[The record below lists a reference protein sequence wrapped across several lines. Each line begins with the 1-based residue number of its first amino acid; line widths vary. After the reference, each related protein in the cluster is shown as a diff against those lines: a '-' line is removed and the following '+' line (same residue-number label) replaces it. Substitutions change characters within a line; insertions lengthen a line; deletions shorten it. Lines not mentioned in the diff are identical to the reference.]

1 MRKNTLLIGALALL
15 AAGPV
20 LAQDLVIETMKGN
33 ENIELVQDAIVDI
46 VYGNVGQ
53 TSNMTIVGL
62 GEVDFGAD
70 GNAYKATGVEFALG
84 WGDFG
89 VERYVVLSAGETS
102 ETAVPFIEMLVD
114 RTYGYH
120 CFEMF
125 AYNMKESE
133 DFERPIGKQKVWL
146 TFRSGNGNL
155 RSVKF
160 YQEAFAE
167 EADEGIQPWPSELPE
182 YAENA
187 TIIGASE
194 FVRAV
199 PVPEDPEA
207 EDPYKDT
214 KYDEIN
220 DCWGGVRTGFIA
232 KSTEKVDFGDGEFQ
246 QLVAFIG
253 HDGERYREYME
264 FYIDEMKP
272 ENMIARTWAG
282 INLQKWND
290 FTPIA
295 TQLKKVTGSHYLFVK
310 WGDATNLHR
319 IDLLKEPVW
328 FENPQCGVVFENV
341 LPSEEAVVYVTKGTG
356 TEGGDSSMGEMEW
369 EVMVAG
375 ADGAHG
381 EGANIGFTSN
391 GVVVCYYDV
400 DFKDGEYKRVIINH
414 SCDKNWLG
422 TIDEANFSLYTDLD
436 DIKWGYIT
444 NAEELKEALAGYE
457 PIAKVRAQGT
467 GAWSVKE
474 GTAGLLDEVKGV
486 HNLYIVYNLPQSSG
500 ANIYGLYLDP
510 NVGETTGVKPTTAI
524 KELNIYSVNDEVVV
538 ESAEAVNVAIYT
550 VNGVQIA
557 NKNLP
562 AGTTT
567 IRNFASGL
575 YILKAVNKQG
585 IVKNTKLLVK

>member
-1 MRKNTLLIGALALL
+1 MGALALL
-15 AAGPV
+15 TASPV
-20 LAQDLVIETMKGN
+20 LAQDLLIETMRGN
-33 ENIELVQDAIVDI
+33 TNIELVQDAKFDV
-46 VYGNVGQ
+46 VYGNVGN

-70 GNAYKATGVEFALG
+70 GNTYKATGVEFAQG

-89 VERYVVLSAGETS
+89 TERYVVLSAGETP
-102 ETAVPFIEMLVD
+102 EAAVPFTEMLVD

-125 AYNMKESE
+125 SYNMKEGE
-133 DFERPIGKQKVWL
+133 NFVRPIGKQKVWL
-146 TFRSGNGNL
+146 GFRAGNGNI

-167 EADEGIQPWPSELPE
+167 EEDQGIQPWPNESPE
-182 YAENA
+182 YVENA
-187 TIIGASE
+187 TIIGASQFE
-194 FVRAV
+194 RAIAI
-199 PVPEDPEA
+199 PEDPDEV
-207 EDPYKDT
+207 DPYKDA
-214 KYDEIN
+214 KYNEQY
-220 DCWGGVRTGFIA
+220 DCWSGLVNGFIA
-232 KSTEKVDFGDGEFQ
+232 KSTEKVDFGNGEFQ
-246 QLVAFIG
+246 QLVAYIG

-264 FYIDEMKP
+264 FYIDEVKP

-282 INLQKWND
+282 INLQMWND

-319 IDLLKEPVW
+319 IDLVKEPVW
-328 FENPQCGVVFENV
+328 FENPECGIVFENV
-341 LPSEEAVVYVTKGTG
+341 LPSEEAVVYVTKGVG
-356 TEGGDSSMGEMEW
+356 ESGGGIEPGEMEW
-369 EVMVAG
+369 EVILKG
-375 ADGAHG
+375 ADGARG
-381 EGANIGFTSN
+381 EGNNIGYTSN

-400 DFKDGEYKRVIINH
+400 DFKDGEYKRVVINH
-414 SCDKNWLG
+414 SSDKNWLG

-436 DIKWGYIT
+436 DIKWGLIT
-444 NAEELKEALAGYE
+444 NAEELQAELANHE

-467 GAWSVKE
+467 GSWSIKE
-474 GTAGLLDEVKGV
+474 GTASLLKEVKDV
-486 HNLYIVYNLPQSSG
+486 HNLYIVYTLPERSG

-510 NVGETTGVKPTTAI
+510 NVGETTGTKPVTDI
-524 KELNIYSVNDEVVV
+524 EKLNIYSVNDEVIV
-538 ESAEAVNVAIYT
+538 ESAETVNVAIYT
-550 VNGVQIA
+550 VNGVQIT

-585 IVKNTKLLVK
+585 VMKSTKLLVK

>member
-1 MRKNTLLIGALALL
+1 MKKNTLLIGALALL
-15 AAGPV
+15 TVSPV
-20 LAQDLVIETMKGN
+20 LAQDLVIETMRGN
-33 ENIELVQDAIVDI
+33 TNIELVQDAKFDV

-70 GNAYKATGVEFALG
+70 GNAYKATGVEFAQG

-89 VERYVVLSAGETS
+89 AERYVVLSAGETWDA
-102 ETAVPFIEMLVD
+102 AVPFTEMKVD

-125 AYNMKESE
+125 AYNMKEESE
-133 DFERPIGKQKVWL
+133 DFVRPIGKQKVWL
-146 TFRSGNGNL
+146 TFRLGNGNL

-160 YQEAFAE
+160 YKEAFASE
-167 EADEGIQPWPSELPE
+167 EDEDIQPWPNEAPE
-182 YAENA
+182 YIES
-187 TIIGASE
+187 TTVIGASE
-194 FVRAV
+194 LVRAIAI
-199 PVPEDPEA
+199 PEDPDEV
-207 EDPYKDT
+207 DPYKDA
-214 KYDEIN
+214 KYNEQY
-220 DCWGGVRTGFIA
+220 DCWSGLVNGFIA
-232 KSTEKVDFGDGEFQ
+232 KSTEKVDFGNGEFQ
-246 QLVAFIG
+246 QLVAYIG

-264 FYIDEMKP
+264 FYIDEVKP

-282 INLQKWND
+282 ISLQMWND
-290 FTPIA
+290 FTPVA

-319 IDLLKEPVW
+319 IDLVKEPVW
-328 FENPQCGVVFENV
+328 FENPECGIVFENV
-341 LPSEEAVVYVTKGTG
+341 QPSEDAVEYVTKGTG
-356 TEGGDSSMGEMEW
+356 ESGGDSSVGEMEW
-369 EVMVAG
+369 KVLLAG

-381 EGANIGFTSN
+381 EGSNIGYTSN

-400 DFKDGEYKRVIINH
+400 DFKDGEFKRVVINH

-444 NAEELKEALAGYE
+444 NPEELKEALADYE

-467 GAWSVKE
+467 GSWSIKE
-474 GTAGLLDEVKGV
+474 GTAGLLKEVKGV
-486 HNLYIVYNLPQSSG
+486 HNLYIVYNLPQGG

-524 KELNIYSVNDEVVV
+524 KELSMYSVNDEVIVN
-538 ESAEAVNVAIYT
+538 SAEAVNVAIYT

-567 IRNFASGL
+567 IRNFAPGL

-585 IVKNTKLLVK
+585 AVKSTKLLVK

>member
-1 MRKNTLLIGALALL
+1 MKKNALLIGALALF
-15 AAGPV
+15 ATGPV
-20 LAQDLVIETMKGN
+20 LAQDLVIETIKGN
-33 ENIELVQDAIVDI
+33 ENIELVQDAIFDV

-70 GNAYKATGVEFALG
+70 GNAYKATGVEFAQG

-102 ETAVPFIEMLVD
+102 ETAVPFTEMLVD

-146 TFRSGNGNL
+146 TFRLGNGNL

-167 EADEGIQPWPSELPE
+167 ADEGVQPWPSELPE
-182 YAENA
+182 YKENA

-199 PVPEDPEA
+199 AIPEDPDVV
-207 EDPYKDT
+207 DPYKDT
-214 KYDEIN
+214 KYDGN
-220 DCWGGVRTGFIA
+220 SDCWGGVREGFIA
-232 KSTEKVDFGDGEFQ
+232 KSTEKVDFGNGEFQ

-264 FYIDEMKP
+264 FYIDEVKP
-272 ENMIARTWAG
+272 ENMIARTWSG

-328 FENPQCGVVFENV
+328 FENPQCGIVFENV
-341 LPSEEAVVYVTKGTG
+341 LPSEDAVVYVTKGTG
-356 TEGGDSSMGEMEW
+356 ESGGDPAVGEMEW
-369 EVMVAG
+369 KVVVAG
-375 ADGAHG
+375 SANARG
-381 EGANIGFTSN
+381 EGNNIGYTSN

-444 NAEELKEALAGYE
+444 NTEELNAALADHE

-467 GAWSVKE
+467 GAWSIKE
-474 GTAGLLDEVKGV
+474 GTAGLLKEVKGV
-486 HNLYIVYNLPQSSG
+486 QNLYIVYNLPQSAG

-510 NVGETTGVKPTTAI
+510 NVGETTGI
-524 KELNIYSVNDEVVV
+524 KSVTSIKGLDIYSVNEEVIVN
-538 ESAEAVNVAIYT
+538 SAEEVNIAIYT

-557 NKNLP
+557 NKRLP
-562 AGTTT
+562 AGITT

-585 IVKNTKLLVK
+585 AVKSTKLLVK

>member
-1 MRKNTLLIGALALL
+1 MKKNTLLIGALALL
-15 AAGPV
+15 GVSPV
-20 LAQDLVIETMKGN
+20 LAQDLVIETMRDN
-33 ENIELVQDAIVDI
+33 PNIELVQNAIFDV

-53 TSNMTIVGL
+53 TSNTTIVGL

-70 GNAYKATGVEFALG
+70 GNNYKATGVEFAQG

-102 ETAVPFIEMLVD
+102 ETAIPFNEMLVD
-114 RTYGYH
+114 RTFGYH
-120 CFEMF
+120 CFELF
-125 AYNMKESE
+125 VENMKEDE
-133 DFERPIGKQKVWL
+133 GFERAVGKQKVWL
-146 TFRSGNGNL
+146 TFRMGNGNL
-155 RSVKF
+155 RSVRF
-160 YQEAFAE
+160 YNESFAE
-167 EADEGIQPWPSELPE
+167 EDEGIQPWASELPD
-182 YAENA
+182 YKDNA

-194 FVRAV
+194 FVRAIEF
-199 PVPEDPEA
+199 PADPDV

-214 KYDEIN
+214 KYDENN
-220 DCWGGVRTGFIA
+220 DCWASLRNGFIA
-232 KSTEKVDFGDGEFQ
+232 KSTEKVDFGNGEFQ

-264 FYIDEMKP
+264 FYIDEVKP

-295 TQLKKVTGSHYLFVK
+295 TKLKEVTGSHYLFVK

-328 FENPQCGVVFENV
+328 FENPECGIVFENV
-341 LPSEEAVVYVTKGTG
+341 LPSEDAVVYVTKGAG
-356 TEGGDSSMGEMEW
+356 TEGGGVEEGDLAWKVVVPGT
-369 EVMVAG
+369 AG
-375 ADGAHG
+375 ARG
-381 EGANIGFTSN
+381 EGANIGYTSN

-400 DFKDGEYKRVIINH
+400 DFKDGEYKRVVINH

-444 NAEELKEALAGYE
+444 NAEELKNALADYE

-467 GAWSVKE
+467 GAWGIKE
-474 GTAGLLDEVKGV
+474 GTAGPLKEVKGE
-486 HNLYIVYNLPQSSG
+486 HNLYIVYNLPEGGAG
-500 ANIYGLYLDP
+500 ANIHGLYLDP
-510 NVGETTGVKPTTAI
+510 DAGGTSGLEQAATIEGMEV
-524 KELNIYSVNDEVVV
+524 YSVNDEVVV
-538 ESAEAVNVAIYT
+538 KSGEAVNVAIYT
-550 VNGVQIA
+550 INGMQIA
-557 NKNLP
+557 NRNLP

-567 IRNFASGL
+567 IRNFTSGL
-575 YILKAVNKQG
+575 YILKAVNAQG
-585 IVKNTKLLVK
+585 VAKSCKLLVK

>member
-1 MRKNTLLIGALALL
+1 MRENTLLIGALALL
-15 AAGPV
+15 TTSPV
-20 LAQDLVIETMKGN
+20 LAQDLVIETMRGN
-33 ENIELVQDAIVDI
+33 ENIELVQDAKFDI
-46 VYGNVGQ
+46 VYGNVGN

-70 GNAYKATGVEFALG
+70 GNTYKATGVEFAQG
-84 WGDFG
+84 WGDFAT
-89 VERYVVLSAGETS
+89 ERYVVLSAGETP
-102 ETAVPFIEMLVD
+102 EVAVPFTEMSVD

-125 AYNMKESE
+125 AHNMKEGE
-133 DFERPIGKQKVWL
+133 GFERPIGKQKVWL
-146 TFRSGNGNL
+146 SFRLGNGNL

-160 YQEAFAE
+160 YQEAFATE
-167 EADEGIQPWPSELPE
+167 EDQGIQKWPNELPAYE
-182 YAENA
+182 ENA
-187 TIIGASE
+187 TIIRASE
-194 FVRAV
+194 LVRAIAI
-199 PVPEDPEA
+199 PEDPDGV
-207 EDPYKDT
+207 DPYKEA
-214 KYDEIN
+214 KYNEQY
-220 DCWGGVRTGFIA
+220 DCWSGLVNGFIA
-232 KSTEKVDFGDGEFQ
+232 KSTEKVDFGNGEFQ
-246 QLVAFIG
+246 QLVAYIG

-264 FYIDEMKP
+264 FYIDEVKP

-282 INLQKWND
+282 ISLQMWND

-328 FENPQCGVVFENV
+328 FENPECGIVFENV

-356 TEGGDSSMGEMEW
+356 ESGGGIEPGDMEW
-369 EVMVAG
+369 KVILKG
-375 ADGAHG
+375 AQTARG
-381 EGANIGFTSN
+381 EGSNIGFTSN

-400 DFKDGEYKRVIINH
+400 DFKDGEYKRVVINH

-436 DIKWGYIT
+436 DIQWGYIT
-444 NAEELKEALAGYE
+444 NAEELQAELVNHE

-467 GAWSVKE
+467 GAWSIKE
-474 GTAGLLDEVKGV
+474 GTAGLLKEVKGV
-486 HNLYIVYNLPQSSG
+486 QNLYIVYNLPQSGG

-510 NVGETTGVKPTTAI
+510 NVGETTGTKPVTDI
-524 KELNIYSVNDEVVV
+524 EKLNIYSVNDEVIV

-557 NKNLP
+557 NRNLP

-585 IVKNTKLLVK
+585 AVKSTKLLVK